1 MINNHLQKKSM
12 VNAPKKIISSKC
24 PHHSDTSNPDLST
37 NSDDSDARKHHKLK
51 RQRGHTLEQINVDAD
66 SSELEEVYN
75 IPSSEDEGQLNA
87 AGRSG
92 DKNKP
97 ETGGHGHEDNVVSWG
112 DRSAKA

>member
-1 MINNHLQKKSM
+1 LINEQLQKGST
-12 VNAPKKIISSKC
+12 VNLPKTKASRKR
-24 PHHSDTSNPDLST
+24 PHHSNTSTPDLST

-51 RQRGHTLEQINVDAD
+51 RQRGHTPEQINVDAD